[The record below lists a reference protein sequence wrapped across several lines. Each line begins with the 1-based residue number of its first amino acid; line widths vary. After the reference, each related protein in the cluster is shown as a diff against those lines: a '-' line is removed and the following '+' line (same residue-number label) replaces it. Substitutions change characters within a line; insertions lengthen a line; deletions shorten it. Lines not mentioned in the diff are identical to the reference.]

1 MATRLM
7 AELPPDLTSGNTSIE
22 LLFCTDVLGLPSLHY
37 GYWND
42 GEELSL
48 ENLKL
53 AQKRYTD
60 QLATLVPVGVQQ
72 ILDVGCGTG
81 DIARVL
87 AAKGHHV
94 TAISPDDVQ
103 RKVVQSADSR
113 ITYFNVRFEDLDID
127 RAFDLILMAES
138 QNYIDI
144 EIGFRQCRRYLPNGG
159 YLLVSGIFGR
169 ADAPRGELPGFIE
182 NTDENFVSQAGRYGF
197 RLVSCEDIT
206 GHVLPTL
213 TFSRATY
220 EQYVLPT
227 IGIAGLWLSRRPFI
241 GKLVRLALNKEIHSL
256 ERVRGYYMERFD
268 AELFARTCRYLT
280 QLFVY
285 EKRIVATQ

>member
-1 MATRLM
+1 
-7 AELPPDLTSGNTSIE
+7 
-22 LLFCTDVLGLPSLHY
+22 
-37 GYWND
+37 
-42 GEELSL
+42 
-48 ENLKL
+48 
-53 AQKRYTD
+53 
-60 QLATLVPVGVQQ
+60 
-72 ILDVGCGTG
+72 
-81 DIARVL
+81 
-87 AAKGHHV
+87 
-94 TAISPDDVQ
+94 
-103 RKVVQSADSR
+103 
-113 ITYFNVRFEDLDID
+113 
-127 RAFDLILMAES
+127 
-138 QNYIDI
+138 
-144 EIGFRQCRRYLPNGG
+144 LPNGG